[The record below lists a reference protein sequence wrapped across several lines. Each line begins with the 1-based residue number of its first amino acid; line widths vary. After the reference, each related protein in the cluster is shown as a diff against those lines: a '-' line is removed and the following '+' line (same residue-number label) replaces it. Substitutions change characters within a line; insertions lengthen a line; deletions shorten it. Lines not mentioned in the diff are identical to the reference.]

1 MIKVFNFVKFIAT
14 FFYWFYYKN
23 NKFSQGNEESIL
35 NKIFNAKEKG
45 FYVDVGCH
53 HPKRFS
59 NTALLYK
66 KGWHGINIDADYK
79 NLKLFKFFRKRDINI
94 NALVSSNNFI
104 STFHFFNESAL
115 NGIYGM
121 DRVESLVQQGYKHLK
136 SEKINTISLNQILS
150 NSKIDSNF
158 IDLLDIDVEGHD
170 FEVLKSID
178 LNKYEVKV
186 ILIEIGDNKNEI
198 TDYLA
203 SFNYK
208 PFKME
213 DRNYF
218 YMRN

>member
-1 MIKVFNFVKFIAT
+1 MIKNILIFL
-14 FFYWFYYKN
+14 YWFIFKTSS
-23 NKFSQGNEESIL
+23 FSQGGEEQIL
-35 NKIFNAKEKG
+35 KFIFKNKKKG
-45 FYVDVGCH
+45 FYIDVGCH

-66 KGWHGINIDADYK
+66 RGWHGINIDADYN
-79 NLKLFKFFRKRDINI
+79 NLKLFKIFRKRDINI
-94 NALVSSNNFI
+94 NALVSNNNFI

-115 NGIYGM
+115 NGIYGI
-121 DRVESLVQQGYKHLK
+121 DRVESLIQQGYKHLK

-150 NSKIDSNF
+150 NSKIDSNV

-170 FEVLKSID
+170 FEVLQSID